1 MRIYKSAME
10 EVRCNIVKVTYLL
23 TKASEYRFFQTSVKL
38 AQGEKSSPH
47 RWIPHAVQVGRTC
60 SRISLRSS
68 RGQGADLHAG
78 GGDYRRGGVLSGMT
92 SPLLLLGG
100 KLLRDCLH
108 HLQLLRVGEVSRSG
122 RIAQDVRPDVDG
134 GAVDKSFLDILQHL
148 TGYSSECCELW
159 VGLAVLA
166 NNLD

>member
-1 MRIYKSAME
+1 
-10 EVRCNIVKVTYLL
+10 
-23 TKASEYRFFQTSVKL
+23 
-38 AQGEKSSPH
+38 
-47 RWIPHAVQVGRTC
+47 
-60 SRISLRSS
+60 
-68 RGQGADLHAG
+68 
-78 GGDYRRGGVLSGMT
+78 MT
-92 SPLLLLGG
+92 SPLLLLGS
-100 KLLRDCLH
+100 KLLCDCLH

-122 RIAQDVRPDVDG
+122 GIAQDVRPDVDG